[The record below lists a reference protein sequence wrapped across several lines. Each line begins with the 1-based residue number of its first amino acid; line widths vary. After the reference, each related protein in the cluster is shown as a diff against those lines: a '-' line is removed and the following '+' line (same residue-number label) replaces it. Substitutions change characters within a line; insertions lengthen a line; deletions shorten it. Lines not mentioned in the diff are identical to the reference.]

1 MTTTELP
8 GAKRGT
14 PTHDPFAPG
23 SNFTDGHPF
32 HGTQPRPAVGEPH
45 SPADHLVADIQ
56 LARVGGGSSLPATI
70 DVSNSIP
77 EPSRATQ
84 PPRANDASLPMEGM
98 PGDPTSDAAIVVADN
113 HRRCAASE
121 PTSPLA
127 TEIPPTQ
134 RLSAGGDPYFTDDQ
148 DVPGTQVP
156 DVVSE
161 PNPDSGQESS
171 GTQTALVAVGPT
183 STSPDQ
189 SLGDIQERPV
199 RAGGFLR
206 DPVLGVLSDVLDDF
220 ETVRIANANRVRILT
235 RSEEDSDGESRGW
248 GLTEDHPEV
257 AKLLLTLKA
266 LESAEHDSVLNLQ
279 RALRKHPLV
288 VVQKRYRGL
297 GEKQFARMLA
307 TIGDPYWNDLHQRP
321 RTVSELWAYCGLDVR
336 NGEAPRRQRGQQSN
350 WSEDARKR
358 LYVISSSLVKG
369 GRMADDKRG
378 PQDPVADKYRVLY
391 DATKAKYADSVHPVD
406 CKRCGP
412 AGKPALAGS
421 PRSAA
426 HIHAIAIRAM
436 SKELLKEL
444 WREARDIYE
453 KEN

>member
-8 GAKRGT
+8 GAKPPSRIQT
-14 PTHDPFAPG
+14 PSAPG
-23 SNFTDGHPF
+23 FCFTDG
-32 HGTQPRPAVGEPH
+32 QPEDGIQDRGAVGE
-45 SPADHLVADIQ
+45 LN
-56 LARVGGGSSLPATI
+56 LPATSE
-70 DVSNSIP
+70 VSTP
-77 EPSRATQ
+77 MAAASRAPQ
-84 PPRANDASLPMEGM
+84 LPRAIEIAAPNDLP
-98 PGDPTSDAAIVVADN
+98 PGDPNSDVAI
-113 HRRCAASE
+113 
-121 PTSPLA
+121 
-127 TEIPPTQ
+127 
-134 RLSAGGDPYFTDDQ
+134 
-148 DVPGTQVP
+148 
-156 DVVSE
+156 
-161 PNPDSGQESS
+161 DSMS
-171 GTQTALVAVGPT
+171 TQTKIAT
-183 STSPDQ
+183 PDTTGSQ
-189 SLGDIQERPV
+189 MSGARP
-199 RAGGFLR
+199 GGILR

-235 RSEEDSDGESRGW
+235 RTEEDGDGESRGW
-248 GLTEDHPEV
+248 GLTEEHPEV

-266 LESAEHDSVLNLQ
+266 LESAEHDSTLNLQ
-279 RALRKHPLV
+279 RALRKHPLA

-307 TIGDPYWNDLHQRP
+307 TVGDPYWNDLHGRP

-336 NGEAPRRQRGQQSN
+336 NGEAPKRQRGQQSN

-358 LYVISSSLVKG
+358 LYVISASLTKG

-378 PQDPVADKYRVLY
+378 PQDPVADKYRLLY

-412 AGKPALAGS
+412 AGKPALAGT

-426 HIHAIAIRAM
+426 HIHAVAIRAM

-453 KEN
+453 ERAA